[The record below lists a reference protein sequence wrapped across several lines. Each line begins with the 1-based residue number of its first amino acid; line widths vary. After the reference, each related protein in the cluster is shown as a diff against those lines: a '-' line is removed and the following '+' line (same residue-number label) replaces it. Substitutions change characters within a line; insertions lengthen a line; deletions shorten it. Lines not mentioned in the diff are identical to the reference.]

1 MPGVAKA
8 GHMFTQ
14 ASSNTPTWIQ
24 AGQGIAIQQY
34 GDEGG
39 RGSGNMI
46 IYFEA
51 PSGGRPAGATQTAN
65 ASDWWTWS
73 AGDVMQINLPIGGT
87 TYTYTFSYDTSASC
101 TYTVCGVTYSSLG
114 EPNISFN
121 SAGTANDLGTVAAL
135 PAHSG
140 ERGSGTYAPT
150 DVYFGWSVLALA
162 GEFALGG
169 YRLYTSAGT
178 IDGTGAGPLTQ
189 DSVVS
194 AEDALAGG
202 GGGPR
207 PINGAADVIGGL
219 GSTTTYVFDGG
230 TLVTDADVAANFT
243 ITSNGGA
250 MEVASGATQTLS
262 GVLSDET
269 GATGSFTKSGD
280 GTLVLTG
287 TNKHTGGTAVT
298 GGTLQIASD
307 ANLGDATGGL
317 TLDGGTLEASAS
329 MTTART
335 VTVGAGGGTVTIGAG
350 NTMTMSG
357 VTSGAGALVLSGG
370 GTFALSGTNT
380 HSGGTVVAGA
390 TIQVAI
396 DANLGGAAGGLTL
409 DGGTVATSTSMSTGR
424 SVTVGAGGGAL
435 NAASGTTLALTGLT
449 TGTGALSATGA
460 GTIDL
465 SCSISV
471 AGGFTQSLGRLNI
484 GATAVVTADTVVGSS
499 ATLSGTGSIV
509 GNLINNGTLAVGN
522 SPGTLTVAGDVT
534 YNSTSVRDVDV
545 DGVTYSAAGGAGS
558 YDRLVITGASSVF
571 TADGAVAPI
580 VRGITGP
587 ANNTYDPAIG
597 DRFRIIV
604 TENTAGVTGAFASV
618 TQPSA
623 GMTGTRF
630 DVIYGTNFVDLVITA
645 DSFETFASGYGIRN
659 MTNFGAALDGIR
671 SAAGTNG
678 SDDLNTL
685 LNGLYGLSS
694 DGLALALLQLSGQI
708 HAFALAD
715 VREAGLSGASRV
727 FGQMR
732 SGVTNGTNTWVD
744 VSGFLSERTADGIA
758 TGQDNSARSLW
769 VGADLLRQGD
779 LTLGFGVGY
788 SSSNVDAGVHGSSK
802 QDQMSLA
809 LYGFGNTGKLRYDGV
824 LTIGR
829 ATMQG
834 TRSTVLA
841 TGTLV
846 NTFDASATVASA
858 KGRLGYGF
866 DVADD
871 LEAVTWIGGEVNWT
885 KSKGYTE
892 AGSTVTAL
900 TIGDQTD
907 RTARVSLGFELNKAL
922 DEMNKLTFSAGGIR
936 TLGNHPNAERT
947 ASLHG
952 ATWTVSES
960 DYGRNT
966 AFASVGLF
974 GQLNENTHYWGQVG
988 VTHNAGGTNKNASFG
1003 IDVRW

>member
-1 MPGVAKA
+1 MTLSSNSRLVASTALALLAMPGVAKA

-39 RGSGNMI
+39 SGAGNMA

-51 PSGGRPAGATQTAN
+51 PAGGVPAGATQTAGPT
-65 ASDWWTWS
+65 DWWNWS
-73 AGDVMQINLPIGGT
+73 AGDVMQINLPLGGT
-87 TYTYTFSYDTSASC
+87 TYTYTIAYDADAGC
-101 TYTVCGVTYSSLG
+101 TYTACGRTDL
-114 EPNISFN
+114 NSFPT
-121 SAGTANDLGTVAAL
+121 AGTANDLSTVAAL

-140 ERGSGTYAPT
+140 ENGSGTYAPT
-150 DVYFGWSVLALA
+150 DVYFGWSILALA

-230 TLVTDADVAANFT
+230 TLVTDADVAASFT

-250 MEVASGATQTLS
+250 MEIASGATQTLS

-287 TNKHTGGTAVT
+287 TNTHTGGTAVT

-317 TLDGGTLEASAS
+317 TLDGGT
-329 MTTART
+329 
-335 VTVGAGGGTVTIGAG
+335 
-350 NTMTMSG
+350 
-357 VTSGAGALVLSGG
+357 
-370 GTFALSGTNT
+370 
-380 HSGGTVVAGA
+380 
-390 TIQVAI
+390 
-396 DANLGGAAGGLTL
+396 
-409 DGGTVATSTSMSTGR
+409 VATSSSMSTGR
-424 SVTVGAGGGAL
+424 SVTVGAGGGSL
-435 NAASGTTLALTGLT
+435 NAATGTTLALTGLT

-465 SCSISV
+465 SGSISV

-484 GATAVVTADTVVGSS
+484 GATAVVTADAVVGSS

-534 YNSTSVRDVDV
+534 YTSTSVMDVDV
-545 DGVTYSAAGGAGS
+545 DGLTYSAAGGAGS

-732 SGVTNGTNTWVD
+732 SGVTNGTNTRVD

-866 DVADD
+866 DLADD
-871 LEAVTWIGGEVNWT
+871 LEAVTWFGGEVNWT